1 MSIFAKQGMIASIL
15 RSYSTG
21 FNIVN
26 APKQVDTLGI
36 GSFIKIL
43 FRRAPPKT
51 NKNPAGQIGLSMI
64 RVWGQPLGYYKGVV
78 NEAMPLQS
86 RADQV
91 DKVLIEMGLPI
102 SDSLVNWNHAEKD
115 SQSYTY
121 APVDEETRTTL
132 IDMERLRD
140 KAFKNQDYEL
150 LKNLVRDLK
159 IVFEVSLKFKL
170 EKDWE

>member
-1 MSIFAKQGMIASIL
+1 
-15 RSYSTG
+15 
-21 FNIVN
+21 
-26 APKQVDTLGI
+26 
-36 GSFIKIL
+36 
-43 FRRAPPKT
+43 
-51 NKNPAGQIGLSMI
+51 MI

-102 SDSLVNWNHAEKD
+102 SDSLVKWNHAEKD

-121 APVDEETRTTL
+121 APVDEDTRTTL